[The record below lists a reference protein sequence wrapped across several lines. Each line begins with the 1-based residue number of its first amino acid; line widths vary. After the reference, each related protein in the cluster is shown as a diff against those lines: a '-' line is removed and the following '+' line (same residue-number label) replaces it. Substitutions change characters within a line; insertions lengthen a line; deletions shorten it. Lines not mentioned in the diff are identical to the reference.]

1 MPVGQWQRAVQ
12 PVPVL
17 ELVPVLLPV
26 PELPSEPVLLRG
38 SEPVR

>member
-17 ELVPVLLPV
+17 ELVPV
-26 PELPSEPVLLRG
+26 PELPSVPVLLRG